1 MTAVAPEVGIDLD
14 RPRVPFT
21 RLVGV
26 ELRKLADT
34 RAGKWLLGTIA
45 AISLLV
51 MVVMLWVGLAEDVN
65 LGFTDFLTGMN
76 IPMGVLLPVLGV
88 LSVTSEWS
96 QRTALVTF
104 TLEPNRGRVLAAK
117 VVTGLI
123 TALFAVIAALV
134 AAAVGTALM
143 GALGSGE
150 TSWSIDA
157 SQLVGFY
164 AGQALALLM
173 GITFG
178 MLLLSSPAAI
188 VVYFAWAFVLPTIFG
203 VAVAFIGWFGDVWPW
218 IDFSAAQTPLFQRGG
233 PSGEEWAHLAVS
245 GTIWLLIP
253 FVLGWMRVLRS
264 EIK

>member
-1 MTAVAPEVGIDLD
+1 MTAVAHEVGVDLN

-34 RAGKWLLGTIA
+34 RAGKWLLATIG

-51 MVVMLWVGLAEDVN
+51 MVIMLWVGLAEDVN
-65 LGFTDFLTGMN
+65 LSFTDFLSGMS
-76 IPMGVLLPVLGV
+76 IPMGILLPVLGV

-104 TLEPNRGRVLAAK
+104 TLEPHRGRVLAAK
-117 VVTGLI
+117 VVTGLV
-123 TALFAVIAALV
+123 TALFAVVAALIAAV
-134 AAAVGTALM
+134 IGTALM
-143 GALGSGE
+143 SALGEGD
-150 TSWSIDA
+150 TSWKITA
-157 SQLVGFY
+157 IQFVGFY
-164 AGQALALLM
+164 LGQALAILM

-203 VAVAFIGWFGDVWPW
+203 IAVAFIGWFEDVWHW
-218 IDFSAAQTPLFQRGG
+218 IDFSAAQTALFTADG
-233 PSGEEWAHLAVS
+233 PSGKEWAYLLVS
-245 GTIWLLIP
+245 GTIWLIIP
-253 FVLGWMRVLRS
+253 GILGWFRVLRS

>member
-1 MTAVAPEVGIDLD
+1 MTALAPEVGIDLT
-14 RPRVPFT
+14 RPRVPFV
-21 RLVGV
+21 RLVRV

-51 MVVMLWVGLAEDVN
+51 MIIMLWVGLAEDVN
-65 LGFTDFLTGMN
+65 LGFTDFLAGMN

-117 VVTGLI
+117 VVTGLL
-123 TALFAVIAALV
+123 TALFAVVAALV
-134 AAAVGTALM
+134 AATIGTLLMAV
-143 GALGSGE
+143 LGSGE

-157 SQLVGFY
+157 SQFVGFY

-203 VAVAFIGWFGDVWPW
+203 IAVAFIGWFGDVWPW
-218 IDFSAAQTPLFQRGG
+218 IDFSAAQTPLFQAGG
-233 PSGEEWAHLAVS
+233 PSGEEWAHLGVS
-245 GTIWLLIP
+245 GLIWLVVP
-253 FVLGWMRVLRS
+253 FVLGWFRVLRS